1 MKDAIGITI
10 LLIIFTWITLFT
22 QFSLDYNTR
31 QQAIENIV
39 YRYTQVAAKK
49 GEMSSL
55 VYEEMEKK
63 LNLYGEFDIILS
75 AEKFS
80 ENDVAE
86 YTNDILDTNLREEG
100 FDIINVYAQSRKPHL
115 IKIVMHNTP
124 FGDLNKSNTNYYL
137 IAKSSSYVK

>member
-1 MKDAIGITI
+1 M
-10 LLIIFTWITLFT
+10 LL
-22 QFSLDYNTR
+22 DR
-31 QQAIENIV
+31 
-39 YRYTQVAAKK
+39 
-49 GEMSSL
+49 
-55 VYEEMEKK
+55 
-63 LNLYGEFDIILS
+63 
-75 AEKFS
+75 
-80 ENDVAE
+80 NDVAK